1 MPLKAQDL
9 QTFEAYKKAI
19 RAAASQIK
27 DNTPFCLYS
36 DVEIPD
42 ASKKAHTLRPFLV
55 VGSPA
60 NAITPMLK
68 DLHGGK
74 KLSCSGFCSMESGK
88 ISLEAKSGSVNYG
101 LFKSQATIFKD
112 LLGKEIL
119 IPAPG
124 GDAADPKG
132 AAAAVDNLK
141 TPFGPFSYFSADKAT
156 NGTVMRS
163 LEAAVDN
170 IAGAQDDVKSM
181 NAAYLEAMNLAKKLP
196 PVNEIMKQVKKSDRI
211 TSDEARSAK
220 MAYALFAEIK
230 SKASDLQEDAADAA
244 ESLQTAMKDVDAHN
258 LEEQGRKLRKQ
269 IEEEKKTIDTVVK
282 IFTTAAK
289 IGTDLLT
296 IEDGLG
302 AVDLISTLVETV
314 GSAYSQIKTAGL
326 EQQAE
331 EAEEQAHKL
340 EMDVA
345 EGHLREA
352 KKSVA
357 KIIAR
362 QGDAMGR
369 LTTARSLAK
378 AAGRAPMKGFDKT
391 TKGPFKFEDLQAVAD
406 RMAEARDLAKDAV
419 DECHKAFDSAGA
431 LMGILVSGKWKV
443 PKPDENKKIVQQMKD
458 EAVKL
463 GKQAGDIYKDANQR
477 IPVWQ
482 KLYADAQETM
492 AGANT

>member
-101 LFKSQATIFKD
+101 LFKSQATVFKD

-258 LEEQGRKLRKQ
+258 LDRTGQETEETNRGGKENHRHSGQDLHDRRQNWHGSVNDRRWIRGSRPDFDSRRNRRKRVFADQ
-269 IEEEKKTIDTVVK
+269 NRG
-282 IFTTAAK
+282 F
-289 IGTDLLT
+289 G
-296 IEDGLG
+296 
-302 AVDLISTLVETV
+302 
-314 GSAYSQIKTAGL
+314 TAG
-326 EQQAE
+326 
-331 EAEEQAHKL
+331 
-340 EMDVA
+340 
-345 EGHLREA
+345 G
-352 KKSVA
+352 
-357 KIIAR
+357 
-362 QGDAMGR
+362 GG
-369 LTTARSLAK
+369 
-378 AAGRAPMKGFDKT
+378 
-391 TKGPFKFEDLQAVAD
+391 
-406 RMAEARDLAKDAV
+406 
-419 DECHKAFDSAGA
+419 
-431 LMGILVSGKWKV
+431 
-443 PKPDENKKIVQQMKD
+443 
-458 EAVKL
+458 
-463 GKQAGDIYKDANQR
+463 
-477 IPVWQ
+477 
-482 KLYADAQETM
+482 
-492 AGANT
+492 